1 MKKNDQ
7 RMIKIFL
14 SSVVTILLF
23 TNGMAVLA
31 DDSSTDMTG
40 MSDVTQKAPA
50 EDMEQ
55 SNRQTA
61 EPAIRSTET
70 VDSTINSF
78 QETDL
83 KVQEK
88 EDAAAAVQ
96 TESASI
102 DSNEQG
108 QSVSVNT
115 NTQSQAKKL
124 SNNSHQEPMQMV
136 SAANK
141 EGAVLETAQNQKNGN
156 MINLTNR

>member
-1 MKKNDQ
+1 MKKNEQ
-7 RMIKIFL
+7 KMIKMFL

-61 EPAIRSTET
+61 APAIRSAET

-83 KVQEK
+83 KV
-88 EDAAAAVQ
+88 
-96 TESASI
+96 
-102 DSNEQG
+102 
-108 QSVSVNT
+108 
-115 NTQSQAKKL
+115 
-124 SNNSHQEPMQMV
+124 
-136 SAANK
+136 
-141 EGAVLETAQNQKNGN
+141 
-156 MINLTNR
+156 

>member
-61 EPAIRSTET
+61 ELAIRSTET

-108 QSVSVNT
+108 NRSLQILTHNLKRRNFLT
-115 NTQSQAKKL
+115 IPIRSQCKWYLPPIKKGL
-124 SNNSHQEPMQMV
+124 C
-136 SAANK
+136 
-141 EGAVLETAQNQKNGN
+141 
-156 MINLTNR
+156 